1 MAVEQVLTQSFESL
15 VYETIPSLTDL
26 YTAVSAVNAN
36 TNVVAETAKGFI
48 KLSTENFL
56 LIGAILFF
64 LSIIFSRTISRTGI
78 PILALFL
85 FVGFLAGEYGL
96 DFSSIAVARGLGDF
110 ALIFILFYGGLE
122 TKFYK
127 IRPILYK
134 GIVLSTI
141 GVLVTAGILGSLTM
155 LLAYLFHWEFFTWPY
170 ALLLGSIVSSTDAAS
185 VFGIFRT
192 KNLDFKNDLRP
203 LLELE
208 SGSNDPMAYFLTVT
222 CIDLCLGQC
231 APGHMLI
238 TLAKGMIVGAFV
250 GYTLGHGMSF
260 IMRRIRLEADG
271 LYSVLVISM
280 TLIVYSAAE
289 HLGGNC
295 FLAVYISAMVLGNA
309 NIIHKR
315 SMSRFFDGFAWLMQI
330 TMFIM
335 LGLLA
340 APFERFKPYIGFGLA
355 VSALLMFVARPIS
368 VFLCLHFFKMP
379 VKDKVFVSWVG
390 LRGAVPI
397 VFATYPLVAFGVH
410 DPMARA
416 LFFIVCCISFSSVL
430 FQGSSLVWAGKLLGV
445 TIPEDKSKTSD
456 FGLEVSDSFQSNL
469 DSFAVRP
476 GDQCINRSLLS
487 MSFPKSCL
495 VMGIKRGSDFI
506 TPNGSTIIEEG
517 DELLIMAAS

>member
-1 MAVEQVLTQSFESL
+1 MAVEQVLTQNFESL
-15 VYETIPSLTDL
+15 VYEAIPSLTDL
-26 YTAVSAVNAN
+26 YTAVSAANAN
-36 TNVVAETAKGFI
+36 TNVVQETAKGFI

-309 NIIHKR
+309 
-315 SMSRFFDGFAWLMQI
+315 MQAW
-330 TMFIM
+330 
-335 LGLLA
+335 A
-340 APFERFKPYIGFGLA
+340 SP
-355 VSALLMFVARPIS
+355 
-368 VFLCLHFFKMP
+368 CLSP
-379 VKDKVFVSWVG
+379 RAG
-390 LRGAVPI
+390 NL
-397 VFATYPLVAFGVH
+397 PL
-410 DPMARA
+410 
-416 LFFIVCCISFSSVL
+416 
-430 FQGSSLVWAGKLLGV
+430 LLG
-445 TIPEDKSKTSD
+445 TIASSD
-456 FGLEVSDSFQSNL
+456 QLY
-469 DSFAVRP
+469 R
-476 GDQCINRSLLS
+476 
-487 MSFPKSCL
+487 
-495 VMGIKRGSDFI
+495 
-506 TPNGSTIIEEG
+506 
-517 DELLIMAAS
+517 

>member
-1 MAVEQVLTQSFESL
+1 MAVEQVLTQNFESL
-15 VYETIPSLTDL
+15 VYEAIPSLTDL
-26 YTAVSAVNAN
+26 YTAVSAANAN
-36 TNVVAETAKGFI
+36 TNVVQETAKGFI

-208 SGSNDPMAYFLTVT
+208 SGSNDPMATFLTLFFLGL
-222 CIDLCLGQC
+222 CITPELSLGKS
-231 APGHMLI
+231 MLLFLPVFAWKM
-238 TLAKGMIVGAFV
+238 LAG
-250 GYTLGHGMSF
+250 
-260 IMRRIRLEADG
+260 
-271 LYSVLVISM
+271 VLVGWAISQ
-280 TLIVYSAAE
+280 A
-289 HLGGNC
+289 
-295 FLAVYISAMVLGNA
+295 
-309 NIIHKR
+309 
-315 SMSRFFDGFAWLMQI
+315 
-330 TMFIM
+330 
-335 LGLLA
+335 
-340 APFERFKPYIGFGLA
+340 A
-355 VSALLMFVARPIS
+355 VSALIL
-368 VFLCLHFFKMP
+368 
-379 VKDKVFVSWVG
+379 
-390 LRGAVPI
+390 
-397 VFATYPLVAFGVH
+397 
-410 DPMARA
+410 
-416 LFFIVCCISFSSVL
+416 
-430 FQGSSLVWAGKLLGV
+430 
-445 TIPEDKSKTSD
+445 
-456 FGLEVSDSFQSNL
+456 
-469 DSFAVRP
+469 
-476 GDQCINRSLLS
+476 
-487 MSFPKSCL
+487 
-495 VMGIKRGSDFI
+495 
-506 TPNGSTIIEEG
+506 
-517 DELLIMAAS
+517 